1 MSAPEA
7 ELEALRS
14 EVHRLQERLAMLEA
28 GRVSYRAS
36 AELRSYI
43 EEQLKAAGIL
53 AAEHTRTRHIQISA
67 VTECVKVALGIRRL
81 TDLGEWNID
90 RAKAVASEVIDIIAR
105 HRSGSKS

>member
-7 ELEALRS
+7 ELETLRA

-43 EEQLKAAGIL
+43 EEQLKTAGIL
-53 AAEHTRTRHIQISA
+53 ASEHTRTRHMQVSA

-81 TDLGEWNID
+81 TDLGAWNLD
-90 RAKAVASEVIDIIAR
+90 EAKEVASEVINLIAR